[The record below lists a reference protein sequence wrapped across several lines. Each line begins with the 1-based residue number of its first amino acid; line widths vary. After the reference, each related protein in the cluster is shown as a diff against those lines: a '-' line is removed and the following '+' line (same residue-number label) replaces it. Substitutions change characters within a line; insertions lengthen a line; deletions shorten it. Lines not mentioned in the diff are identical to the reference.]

1 MLLMNIFEQLRDVIA
16 STLKVPPAKI
26 TETTKNEDLSASWDS
41 LGHVNLM
48 MALEQTF
55 GVFLDVEDFAKLIS
69 VPAILQYL
77 KDHGIE

>member
-1 MLLMNIFEQLRDVIA
+1 MSLFEQLRDVVA
-16 STLKVPPAKI
+16 STLKVPASRI
-26 TETTKNEDLSASWDS
+26 TEATKNEDLAASWDS

-55 GVFLDVEDFAKLIS
+55 GVFLDVEDFPKLTS

-77 KDHGIE
+77 TDHGIE

>member
-1 MLLMNIFEQLRDVIA
+1 MNLFEQLRGVIA
-16 STLKVPPAKI
+16 STLNVPPARI
-26 TETTKNEDLSASWDS
+26 TETTKNEDLYVSWDS

-55 GVFLDVEDFAKLIS
+55 GVSLEVEDFPKLIS

-77 KDHGIE
+77 KDNGIE